1 MYALCDPMNCSLP
14 GSSVHGI
21 LQARIPEWIAM
32 PSSWGSSWPGDW
44 TCVSYSSCIGR
55 RVLCVC
61 VCVCVCV
68 LPLAPPL
75 KPCIILW
82 DGNQASP
89 HHRHSTKIGLTAA
102 KRFVSKD
109 KNWGW
114 GNDTV
119 LDLRKR
125 NRHFK
130 EESMHAS
137 RLLVFHTCKAGP
149 QAKLHCIWN
158 ISKEGKGVPLLTEC
172 IQICVW
178 TSGEKAVL
186 PPDLETREPPPLG
199 IGLPCSWESV
209 NWVKVFPLM

>member
-1 MYALCDPMNCSLP
+1 MYAFCDPMNCSPP

-55 RVLCVC
+55 RVLRVC

-89 HHRHSTKIGLTAA
+89 HHRHSTKIGLNAA

-130 EESMHAS
+130 EERMHAS
-137 RLLVFHTCKAGP
+137 RLLVFHICKVGP

-209 NWVKVFPLM
+209 NWVKVFPLR